1 MKQIFAL
8 AALVVIS
15 VSAAAF
21 QPGMTTLQVNTEVA
35 QRVAGGES
43 LDSITAAAQASGVS
57 PTTLQT
63 SLTAAGI
70 APTAVF
76 NSMVAAKFDAASML
90 PPTAAGGTPTAGNNA
105 AGNNPASNSPLTA
118 PSFTG
123 VSTSSFG
130 QSRASTVGGGGRS
143 SVSGS

>member
-8 AALVVIS
+8 AALVVAS

-43 LDSITAAAQASGVS
+43 LDSITAAAQAAGVS

-63 SLTAAGI
+63 SLMAAGI

-76 NSMVAAKFDAASML
+76 NSMVTAKYDAASML

-105 AGNNPASNSPLTA
+105 AGNPLTA

-123 VSTSSFG
+123 VSSSSFG

>member
-1 MKQIFAL
+1 MKQIIAL
-8 AALVVIS
+8 TALVVIS

-43 LDSITAAAQASGVS
+43 LDSITAAAQAAGVS

-63 SLTAAGI
+63 SLMAAGI

-76 NSMVAAKFDAASML
+76 NSMVAAKYDAASML
-90 PPTAAGGTPTAGNNA
+90 PPTAAGGNPTAGNNA
-105 AGNNPASNSPLTA
+105 GGNNPLTA

-123 VSTSSFG
+123 VNSSSFG